1 MFLKVTLQGE
11 ARGKQSHRRPLQSL
25 GMVGGGARGRGM
37 NFRNI
42 WKRES
47 VLPGDGLTTDR

>member
-25 GMVGGGARGRGM
+25 GMVGRGARGRGM
-37 NFRNI
+37 NLRDI
-42 WKRES
+42 WERES
-47 VLPGDGLTTDR
+47 VMRDYFVS

>member
-37 NFRNI
+37 NLRDI
-42 WKRES
+42 WERES
-47 VLPGDGLTTDR
+47 VMRDYFVS